1 MMMSRSDKSSVKDY
15 CVEDSMTEAGDGE
28 EALDVMQRDEIH
40 VALVDLHMPRLTGM
54 EVIRR
59 LAESGESPLAC

>member
-1 MMMSRSDKSSVKDY
+1 MKSD
-15 CVEDSMTEAGDGE
+15 
-28 EALDVMQRDEIH
+28 

-59 LAESGESPLAC
+59 LAESPESPPAC